1 MSNKS
6 KQEYLASIKERY
18 LNSSKEEKKKILD
31 EFCITCGYN
40 RKYAIRKLN
49 KKGSKQKTKSKRNG
63 RKKKYD
69 SVELT
74 EFLKKLWK
82 VSNLA
87 CSVRLKAMIP
97 IWLPYYPNKLSEE
110 TRELLKSISPSTID
124 RLLRSYRTR
133 HGKLGLAT
141 TKPGSLIRKQIPIK
155 TNQWDE
161 RKPGFIEADTVAH
174 CGQSVAGNFVYT
186 LNTVDIATG
195 WTEAR
200 AMWNKGQKAAFEAI
214 ISIENALPFKIRGFD
229 TDNGTEFINWH
240 LYNYFV
246 KRRRPVS
253 YTRSR
258 AYQKNDNAHIEE
270 KNWTNIRQYF
280 GYMRF
285 ERKEIVEF
293 MNDIYENE
301 WSCLFNFYIPSMKL
315 ISKQRVGSKVIKKHS
330 LPMTP
335 LQRLIE
341 SGAITKKRAGE
352 LKRMADSLDPF
363 KLQKSIE
370 KKIKYILGYVNERF

>member
-63 RKKKYD
+63 REKKYD

-74 EFLKKLWK
+74 GFLKKLWK

-97 IWLPYYPNKLSEE
+97 IWLPYSPNKLSEE

-253 YTRSR
+253 YRRSR

-341 SGAITKKRAGE
+341 SGTITKKRAGE

>member
-1 MSNKS
+1 
-6 KQEYLASIKERY
+6 
-18 LNSSKEEKKKILD
+18 
-31 EFCITCGYN
+31 
-40 RKYAIRKLN
+40 
-49 KKGSKQKTKSKRNG
+49 
-63 RKKKYD
+63 
-69 SVELT
+69 
-74 EFLKKLWK
+74 
-82 VSNLA
+82 
-87 CSVRLKAMIP
+87 MIP

-200 AMWNKGQKAAFEAI
+200 AMWNKGQKASFEAI
-214 ISIENALPFKIRGFD
+214 RSIEGAIPFKLRGFD

-240 LYNYFV
+240 LCNYFV
-246 KRRRPVS
+246 KRKKPIS

-285 ERKEIVEF
+285 DRKEIVEF

-301 WSCLFNFYIPSMKL
+301 WSYLFNFFIPSMKL
-315 ISKQRVGSKVIKKHS
+315 TSKQRIGSKVIKKHS
-330 LPMTP
+330 EPKTP

-341 SGAITKKRAGE
+341 SKQITKKRAKE
-352 LKRMADSLDPF
+352 LSRTAGSLDPF

-370 KKIKYILGYVNERF
+370 TKIKFILSYADDNF